1 MDNKDIINAGAGYV
15 AGNAI
20 TNSMIRNLRKY
31 SEAHKEFFANHLTE
45 EQLTESVAKYLLAND
60 YDSAFEFLNSHL
72 NNEIVYACSRQKE
85 FIKPLSELIEMRRN
99 KYQPFYEKINR
110 EMPKQIKEMTAEQI
124 CSIMGV
130 NLISRQELADFH
142 KNKENK
148 ENAEM
153 IFVAIAIIGIIILC
167 IVATVS

>member
-31 SEAHKEFFANHLTE
+31 SEEH
-45 EQLTESVAKYLLAND
+45 
-60 YDSAFEFLNSHL
+60 
-72 NNEIVYACSRQKE
+72 YACSRQKE

-124 CSIMGV
+124 CSIVGV
-130 NLISRQELADFH
+130 NLISGQELADFH
-142 KNKENK
+142 KNKEDK